1 MNMSNDSTLADKIG
15 TVTNPLTNQDIYE
28 RIYAAISERQLL
40 PGTKLSEE
48 RLASAFHVSR
58 TRIREVLSRL
68 SQELIIELQPNR
80 GAFIASP
87 TREDMRDVFQVRQA
101 LERGVVTRLCEAPAR
116 PSIAVLHRH
125 LSEEAQARAQGDRT
139 ALAKLTGDFHLRLAE
154 ATGNRLFTDNLRRLI
169 ALTGLI
175 IAQHGAMDSS
185 ACADH
190 EHADIVKAIESGSG
204 EEAARLMQEH
214 LQHVEDGIK
223 APNDP
228 DRKIDFERIFGL
240 AQPGHIRK
248 KETSPTGS
256 EGDISVLD

>member
-1 MNMSNDSTLADKIG
+1 MNMSNDSTSVDKIG
-15 TVTNPLTNQDIYE
+15 SVTNQLTNQNIYD

-101 LERGVVTRLCEAPAR
+101 LERGVVIRLCEAPSR

-175 IAQHGAMDSS
+175 IAQYGAMDSS

-190 EHADIVKAIESGSG
+190 EHGDIVKAIESGKG

-214 LQHVEDGIK
+214 LQHVENGIK

-228 DRKIDFERIFGL
+228 DREIDFERIFGL
-240 AQPGHIRK
+240 AQPGQIK
-248 KETSPTGS
+248 KNATSLTGS
-256 EGDISVLD
+256 NGDVSVLD